1 MLPRL
6 SLMQRT
12 SVSVPSQITAVI
24 SAHNDNSKPYN
35 LTAIVAS
42 LNSPMDFSMYIQNFT
57 HRVSS
62 WLQLG
67 HTSSCLCSTDLVGA
81 GLGRTHPLP
90 RSAHCCCNTTL

>member
-12 SVSVPSQITAVI
+12 SVSVLSQITAVI

-62 WLQLG
+62 WLQL
-67 HTSSCLCSTDLVGA
+67 
-81 GLGRTHPLP
+81 
-90 RSAHCCCNTTL
+90 